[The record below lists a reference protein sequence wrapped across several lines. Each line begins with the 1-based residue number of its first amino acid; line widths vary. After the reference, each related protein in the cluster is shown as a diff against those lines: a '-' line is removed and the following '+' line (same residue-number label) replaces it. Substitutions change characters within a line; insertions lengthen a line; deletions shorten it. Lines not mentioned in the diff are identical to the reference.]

1 MFKQWEKRLSQSS
14 SCFYARR
21 ALTKQRLPFLPV
33 AFRQNCQ
40 LPQVDFAST
49 NLAKIRRNR
58 QIRRPDFALT
68 NLTEGRQNRQI
79 HQPYLA
85 FMNLT
90 KSLSPPNRIWQIFAK
105 IVKSMNIHSV
115 WRNFIKSIISLLR
128 AFLNI
133 SGQVAPCPS
142 SVSHFS
148 FYGSP
153 PGFLRRP
160 LFHPPSQIH
169 RMAILGRFN
178 FFSSLNLLRDGLYTH
193 SSVQLIV
200 GDNGRPKLKH
210 AENVPHASVLVALWR
225 LADGLRDLPLF
236 CFLFL
241 YFAFLEELLSLP
253 LTAKV

>member
-21 ALTKQRLPFLPV
+21 ALTKQRLSFLPV
-33 AFRQNCQ
+33 AIRQNRQ

-49 NLAKIRRNR
+49 NLAKTRRNR
-58 QIRRPDFALT
+58 QIRRPDFALS
-68 NLTEGRQNRQI
+68 NLTEGR
-79 HQPYLA
+79 
-85 FMNLT
+85 
-90 KSLSPPNRIWQIFAK
+90 PPNRIWQIIAK

-128 AFLNI
+128 AFLDI
-133 SGQVAPCPS
+133 SGQVGPCPS

-169 RMAILGRFN
+169 RMAILGRSN
-178 FFSSLNLLRDGLYTH
+178 FFSSLNLLRDGLYTR

-210 AENVPHASVLVALWR
+210 AENIPHASVLVALWR

-241 YFAFLEELLSLP
+241 YFAFLEELLTLP
-253 LTAKV
+253 LIAKV